1 MCNTDLWFIISF
13 GLKVKDG
20 VRHRLVR
27 QPVYR
32 QVSMLYCQ
40 VSVLFI
46 AAESLPSCECAI
58 QT

>member
-1 MCNTDLWFIISF
+1 MCNTDLWSIISF

-20 VRHRLVR
+20 IRHRLVR
-27 QPVYR
+27 QPVYH
-32 QVSMLYCQ
+32 QVSVLFRQ

-46 AAESLPSCECAI
+46 AAERLSSSECAI